1 MLIARLETDTK
12 YYEISIL
19 KDLLNN
25 LVLVCHYG
33 SKLTKFSQRK
43 NILIDSVE
51 AVLKLAE
58 KNIKLRKQHKYKAMY
73 LTPKLALSKM
83 SISQDG

>member
-1 MLIARLETDTK
+1 MLVARLETDTK

-25 LVLVCHYG
+25 LVLVYHYG
-33 SKLTKFSQRK
+33 SKRTNFSQRK

-51 AVLKLAE
+51 AGLKLAE
-58 KNIKLRKQHKYKAMY
+58 KNIKLRKRHKYQAVY
-73 LTPKLALSKM
+73 LTPKLALPN
-83 SISQDG
+83 

>member
-19 KDLLNN
+19 KDLLND
-25 LVLVCHYG
+25 LVLVCYYG
-33 SKLTKFSQRK
+33 SKRTKFFQRK
-43 NILIDSVE
+43 NIVIDSVE
-51 AVLKLAE
+51 AGLKLAE
-58 KNIKLRKQHKYKAMY
+58 KNIKLRKRHKYQAVY

>member
-1 MLIARLETDTK
+1 MLVARLETDTK

-25 LVLVCHYG
+25 LVLVYHYG
-33 SKLTKFSQRK
+33 SKRTKFSQRK

-51 AVLKLAE
+51 AGLKLAE
-58 KNIKLRKQHKYKAMY
+58 KNIKLRKRHKYKAVY
-73 LTPKLALSKM
+73 LTPKLTLSEM
-83 SISQDG
+83 LISQES

>member
-19 KDLLNN
+19 KDLLND
-25 LVLVCHYG
+25 LVLVCYYG
-33 SKLTKFSQRK
+33 SKRNKFAQRK

-51 AVLKLAE
+51 AGLKLAE
-58 KNIKLRKQHKYKAMY
+58 KNIKLRKRHKYKAVY
-73 LTPKLALSKM
+73 LIPKLASSKM